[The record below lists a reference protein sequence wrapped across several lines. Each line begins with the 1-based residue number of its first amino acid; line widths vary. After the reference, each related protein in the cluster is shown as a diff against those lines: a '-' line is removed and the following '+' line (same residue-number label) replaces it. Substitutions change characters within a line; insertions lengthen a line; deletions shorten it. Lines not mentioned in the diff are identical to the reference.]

1 MGDRKID
8 KARETILRPAFSFVL
23 RSLGT
28 WFNRAVTLDPDFGD
42 AWAHF
47 YKFEQINGSKENT
60 DAILQRVK
68 KAQPRHGQC
77 VASTRSNLTSQSFPQ
92 IGELWQSISKQTVNW
107 NSEVRGSL
115 SL

>member
-8 KARETILRPAFSFVL
+8 KARETILRPAFSLVL

-68 KAQPRHGQC
+68 KAQPRHG
-77 VASTRSNLTSQSFPQ
+77 
-92 IGELWQSISKQTVNW
+92 
-107 NSEVRGSL
+107 
-115 SL
+115 